1 LPGRKHSNSA
11 NQTNGGLKGV
21 SVASSVSSLLT
32 GLGTNTGL
40 GTGASTGNSTGLGQG
55 IDVNSFVQLALAPET
70 ANITSLQAQQATVN
84 NESSALS
91 AITSNLTALQSAASA
106 LSDPLGV
113 LSSEI
118 TTSSNPNAVTATA
131 SSSSLPGAH
140 TIAITSLATTS
151 SLYSDTVATS
161 NTPLATGDTISI
173 SAGGTPVASVTV
185 GSTNNTLA
193 QIAAAINNQA
203 TSYASDSVAS
213 GTTTLGIGDTI
224 SISGGGSS
232 IATVAVN
239 STNNTLTGIA
249 TAINNETS
257 LVHASV
263 ITDTNG
269 AHLSI
274 VNALGGPGNLA
285 ITGNLHLPNTTAINF
300 TQVVEA
306 RASVINDANGA
317 RLAVV
322 SGASGAPG
330 NLTITGSL
338 HRIDNSAVN
347 FTQAV
352 PGLNAVLSVDGVP
365 ISSTTNTVSN
375 VINGVTLNLEG
386 PTTNGPATL
395 IVAPD
400 TSSITAAVNQ
410 LVSSYNTAITAINA
424 QFQVSSSGTG
434 GGSLEADN
442 SLRDAQ
448 QTLLNAITYSTAG
461 NGGAVNLTNLGI
473 SVNNDGTLSV
483 DSGALATAL
492 FSNFS
497 GVQNFLQ
504 SPSSGFAANL
514 NTVLSGMTDS
524 TTGTL
529 GLDAQGLTQSSLDLT
544 NQISDLQASI
554 AVQTQNLT
562 AVYAQ
567 VNTTLQELPLLQQ
580 QLSQQL
586 ASIP

>member
-1 LPGRKHSNSA
+1 
-11 NQTNGGLKGV
+11 
-21 SVASSVSSLLT
+21 VASSISSQVT

-40 GTGASTGNSTGLGQG
+40 STNSTSGNNTGLGQG
-55 IDVNSFVQLALAPET
+55 IDVNSFVQLALAPDT
-70 ANITSLQAQQATVN
+70 ANITSLQAQQAAVN

-91 AITSNLTALQSAASA
+91 AITANLTALQSAASA
-106 LSDPLGV
+106 LSDPLGI

-118 TTSSNPNAVTATA
+118 TSSTDPTAVTATA
-131 SSSSLPGAH
+131 SSSSVPGAH

-151 SLYSDTVATS
+151 SLYSDDVGTS
-161 NTPLATGDTISI
+161 ATPLATGDTISI
-173 SAGGTPVASVTV
+173 SAGGTQIASVTV
-185 GSTNNTLA
+185 DSTNNTLG
-193 QIAAAINNQA
+193 QIAAAINSQA
-203 TSYASDSVAS
+203 TSYTSDTVPTGSTPLA
-213 GTTTLGIGDTI
+213 TGDTI
-224 SISGGGSS
+224 SILAGGAPV
-232 IATVAVN
+232 ATIAVN

-249 TAINNETS
+249 DAINNQTS

-263 ITDTNG
+263 VNDANG

-274 VNALGGPGNLA
+274 LNAAGSPGNLS

-300 TQVVEA
+300 NQVVQA

-330 NLTITGSL
+330 NLTFTGSL
-338 HRIDNSAVN
+338 HRTDNSAVS

-365 ISSTTNTVSN
+365 ISSTTNTVNN
-375 VINGVTLNLEG
+375 VINGVALNLAG
-386 PTTNGPATL
+386 PTTNGPVTL
-395 IVAPD
+395 TVAPD
-400 TSSITAAVNQ
+400 TSSITTAINQ
-410 LVSSYNTAITAINA
+410 FVSSYNTAITAINA
-424 QFQVSSSGTG
+424 QFQVGPGGTV

-461 NGGAVNLTNLGI
+461 SGGAVNLTNLGI
-473 SVNNDGTLSV
+473 NVNNDGTLSV

-492 FSNFS
+492 SSNFS
-497 GVQNFLQ
+497 GVQSFMQ
-504 SPSSGFAANL
+504 TPSTGFAANL
-514 NTVLSGMTDS
+514 NTVLSNVTDS
-524 TTGTL
+524 ATGTL
-529 GLDAQGLTQSSLDLT
+529 GLDAQGLSQSSLDLT
-544 NQISDLQASI
+544 NHISDLQASI
-554 AVQTQNLT
+554 AVQAQNLT

-567 VNTTLQELPLLQQ
+567 VNTTLQELPLLQE

-586 ASIP
+586 ASIA